1 MSSLLSTIETMDQIH
16 VCFNLLKQELQ
27 NYYETDFAV
36 EEKQLCLQ
44 YLTEIKEYSLS
55 LNLEITSLINNISE
69 LLYKDIN
76 ITLYNN
82 INLFL
87 QKTEEIFSNIYMR
100 TISSENSY
108 NEVYIENYFNTNYEK
123 TAILVY
129 ILRPF
134 IFPNLPISH
143 TNQVEA
149 KIIAQTLSEKGFNV
163 DLINTKYTGE
173 INYKKYDF
181 MIGEGLLFEK
191 ICNNKKEQAK
201 AVYYLTRAS
210 GYFSNMAAL
219 KRLRYF
225 EARNNYFP
233 SFERF
238 SSDLLDLPTL
248 TKINTAICLG
258 NEHTVSTYKEIFSN
272 IYPLNVTGFSEFP
285 LSEIT
290 KSNNAKNFL
299 WYGGAG
305 AIHKGLD
312 LCIEAFRLLP
322 DLNLHIVGNISSEF
336 YNFYKK
342 DIEQGENIFYY
353 GFLSKDSQEFQYIC
367 EECTFCLNPS
377 CSEGQ
382 CTSVITT
389 MFSGIIPVCTKE
401 SGIDVE
407 KVGGY
412 LIEDI
417 SIESLCILI
426 RKLSNISIQE
436 LLEKQKQVSSYV
448 INYHSKDYYHNCF
461 SNILDDIL

>member
-1 MSSLLSTIETMDQIH
+1 MNSLLNTIEIMDQIH

-27 NYYETDFAV
+27 NYYETGFAV
-36 EEKQLCLQ
+36 ENKQLCLQ
-44 YLTEIKEYSLS
+44 YLAEIKEYSQS
-55 LNLEITSLINNISE
+55 LNLEITSLIKNISE
-69 LLYKDIN
+69 LLCRNIN

-87 QKTEEIFSNIYMR
+87 QKTEDIFSNIYMR

-108 NEVYIENYFNTNYEK
+108 NEVYIENYFQTDYEK

-134 IFPNLPISH
+134 IFPALPISH

-191 ICNNKKEQAK
+191 ICNNKKEHAK

-233 SFERF
+233 GFERF

-258 NEHTVSTYKEIFSN
+258 NEYTVSTYKEIFSK
-272 IYPLNVTGFSEFP
+272 IHPLNVTGFSEFP
-285 LSEIT
+285 LSKIT
-290 KSNNAKNFL
+290 KS
-299 WYGGAG
+299 
-305 AIHKGLD
+305 
-312 LCIEAFRLLP
+312 
-322 DLNLHIVGNISSEF
+322 
-336 YNFYKK
+336 
-342 DIEQGENIFYY
+342 
-353 GFLSKDSQEFQYIC
+353 
-367 EECTFCLNPS
+367 
-377 CSEGQ
+377 
-382 CTSVITT
+382 
-389 MFSGIIPVCTKE
+389 
-401 SGIDVE
+401 
-407 KVGGY
+407 
-412 LIEDI
+412 
-417 SIESLCILI
+417 
-426 RKLSNISIQE
+426 
-436 LLEKQKQVSSYV
+436 
-448 INYHSKDYYHNCF
+448 
-461 SNILDDIL
+461 